1 MESYDPDELRD
12 TLSEILHDVNNPL
25 SIIHG
30 NAQFLMEV
38 TDEDADTAH
47 IREALRDIHD
57 ATNEL
62 STRLRR
68 LEDVRDEL

>member
-38 TDEDADTAH
+38 TADDSDNAH

>member
-1 MESYDPDELRD
+1 MESYDPDALRE